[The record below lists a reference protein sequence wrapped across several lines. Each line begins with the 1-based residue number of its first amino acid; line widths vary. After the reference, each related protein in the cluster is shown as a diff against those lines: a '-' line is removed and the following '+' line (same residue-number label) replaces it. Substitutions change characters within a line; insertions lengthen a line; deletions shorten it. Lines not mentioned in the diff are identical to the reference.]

1 MCRQRICFWLSARGP
16 EPLEAVLPRA
26 GPSPGALS
34 PAGSTG
40 SGRCSESWSH
50 SQLQDPP
57 DSRPC
62 SEKKYDRRI
71 YSRVSCELIV
81 HIFRQP
87 TAETCYLVLNRSGY
101 KRKYFNIIDQLTSNN

>member
-1 MCRQRICFWLSARGP
+1 MCRQRICFWLSTRGP

-62 SEKKYDRRI
+62 SEKNTIEKSTVESHVNLLY
-71 YSRVSCELIV
+71 
-81 HIFRQP
+81 IFFDSQQQKP
-87 TAETCYLVLNRSGY
+87 A
-101 KRKYFNIIDQLTSNN
+101 I